1 MCISRLDLLST
12 HHVQIM
18 GDISSM
24 PLQRNRVSEGS
35 TKGARLDIYV
45 GQPPCVVAEEK
56 DTRRKLADAIRECLT
71 KTAWI
76 PHYALLPF
84 LVGVAIAGDLV
95 QFFTFNAQGKKAEVL
110 YNLASIV
117 DRAK

>member
-1 MCISRLDLLST
+1 MLST

-18 GDISSM
+18 GDIRRMS
-24 PLQRNRVSEGS
+24 LQRNKVSDGS

-76 PHYALLPF
+76 PHHAHLPF

-95 QFFTFNAQGKKAEVL
+95 QFFTFNALGKKTEVQ
-110 YNLASIV
+110 YNLTSTV